1 MYKVI
6 FKNKKEGSSDIFKFF
21 VTEEKAKL
29 FQEQLE
35 KENFIFIKIIYKHFN
50 FQSFNY
56 KKIVIIAKNFKK

>member
-35 KENFIFIKIIYKHFN
+35 KENFIFIKMENLNEKTDN
-50 FQSFNY
+50 T
-56 KKIVIIAKNFKK
+56 KN